1 MSSLI
6 SDDAGN
12 ARATIESGKGTP
24 GGAASKRSMGSASYE
39 RLLKLAHQRAVDG
52 KGGLAA
58 SIAKMCLD
66 SRADLN
72 EEELALTFDILRKL
86 IDQVE
91 VQIRRYIADYLAERL
106 DVPQDLLDFLANDVI
121 NVAYPILVHSA
132 QLEDEHLIAI
142 IDKNSAAHQ
151 MAVAKRPGLS
161 AAVSDKLV
169 STENT
174 EVLLNLLRNL
184 SAELT
189 PWGIGE
195 TVRLSIRDADLQ
207 APLLQR
213 RDLPPGV
220 AKRMYGWVGGAL
232 RDYIERN
239 YDMDGIV
246 VSDAV
251 TAAVDAALDAV
262 DAGID
267 WYDEKGRD
275 HAQRLIGA
283 LEARGEDGFV
293 AAVGEVIGKDEAQT
307 RTMLTRSGYESLAT
321 MCRAFGMDSD
331 QFMTVMPEVL
341 GYKTVQE
348 LRAQNRMKDAREAFD
363 SLTKDSARTA
373 VNAWCIAAGATK
385 H

>member
-1 MSSLI
+1 MGI
-6 SDDAGN
+6 
-12 ARATIESGKGTP
+12 P
-24 GGAASKRSMGSASYE
+24 GGSVNTKKMGSASYE

-72 EEELALTFDILRKL
+72 EEELTLTFDILRKL

-91 VQIRRYIADYLAERL
+91 VQIRRYIADYLAERI

-121 NVAYPILVHSA
+121 NVAYPILVHSS
-132 QLEDEHLIAI
+132 QLADEHLIGI
-142 IDKNSAAHQ
+142 VERNGAAHQ

-161 AAVSDKLV
+161 GAVSDKLIA
-169 STENT
+169 TANT
-174 EVLLNLLRNL
+174 EVLISLFRNL

-195 TVRLSIRDADLQ
+195 AVRLSIQEEELQ
-207 APLLQR
+207 APLLHR
-213 RDLPPGV
+213 RDLPPSV
-220 AKRMYGWVGGAL
+220 AKRMFAWVGDAL

-239 YDMDGIV
+239 YDLDRV
-246 VSDAV
+246 VLTDAV
-251 TAAVDAALDAV
+251 AAAVDAALGAM

-267 WYDEKGRD
+267 WYDDKGRD

-293 AAVGEVIGKDEAQT
+293 QAVADVIGKDIAT
-307 RTMLTRSGYESLAT
+307 ARTMLVRSGADSLAV
-321 MCRAFGMDSD
+321 MCRAFGMDAD
-331 QFMTVMPEVL
+331 QYMTVMPEIL
-341 GYKTVQE
+341 GHRAMQE
-348 LRAQNRMKDAREAFD
+348 MRAQNQLKAAIGAFEAITKDA
-363 SLTKDSARTA
+363 ARTS
-373 VNAWCIAAGATK
+373 VNAWCIAADATK

>member
-1 MSSLI
+1 MGIPDGSVS
-6 SDDAGN
+6 A
-12 ARATIESGKGTP
+12 K
-24 GGAASKRSMGSASYE
+24 KMGSASYE

-91 VQIRRYIADYLAERL
+91 VQIRRYIADYLAERV

-121 NVAYPILVHSA
+121 NVAYPILVHST
-132 QLEDEHLIAI
+132 QLEDEHLISI
-142 IDKNSAAHQ
+142 INRNSAAHQ

-169 STENT
+169 STANT
-174 EVLLNLLRNL
+174 EVLINLLRNL
-184 SAELT
+184 SAEMT
-189 PWGIGE
+189 PWGLGE
-195 TVRLSIRDADLQ
+195 TVRLSIRDEELQ
-207 APLLQR
+207 APLLHR
-213 RDLPPGV
+213 RDLPPAV
-220 AKRMYGWVGGAL
+220 AKRMYGWVGDAL
-232 RDYIERN
+232 RDYINRN
-239 YDMDGIV
+239 YDLDRV
-246 VSDAV
+246 VISDAV
-251 TAAVDAALDAV
+251 SAAVEAALNAE

-283 LEARGEDGFV
+283 LEAQGEDGFI
-293 AAVGEVIGKDEAQT
+293 AAVGEVIGRNEVET
-307 RTMLTRSGYESLAT
+307 RAMLTRSGAESLGI
-321 MCRAFGMDSD
+321 MCRAFGMDAN
-331 QFMTVMPEVL
+331 QYTTVMPEIL
-341 GYKTVQE
+341 GHRTMKE
-348 LRAQNRMKDAREAFD
+348 MREQNLVKPAIEAFEAV
-363 SLTKDSARTA
+363 TKDHARST
-373 VNAWCIAAGATK
+373 VNAWCIAAKATR

>member
-1 MSSLI
+1 MGMPDGLVS
-6 SDDAGN
+6 
-12 ARATIESGKGTP
+12 TK
-24 GGAASKRSMGSASYE
+24 KMGSASYE

-72 EEELALTFDILRKL
+72 EEELSLTFDILRKL

-91 VQIRRYIADYLAERL
+91 VQIRRYIADYLAERV

-132 QLEDEHLIAI
+132 QLEEDHLIAI
-142 IDKNSAAHQ
+142 IDGNGAAHQ
-151 MAVAKRPGLS
+151 MAVAKRPGLTG
-161 AAVSDKLV
+161 AVSDKLV
-169 STENT
+169 STGNT
-174 EVLLNLLRNL
+174 EVLINLLRNL
-184 SAELT
+184 SAEMT

-195 TVRLSIRDADLQ
+195 TVRLSIHDADLQ
-207 APLLQR
+207 APLLHR
-213 RDLPPGV
+213 RDLPPAV
-220 AKRMYGWVGGAL
+220 AKRMYAWVGEAL
-232 RDYIERN
+232 RDYIGRN
-239 YDMDGIV
+239 YDLDIAT

-251 TAAVDAALDAV
+251 SDAVDAALEAE

-283 LEARGEDGFV
+283 LEGRGEDGFV
-293 AAVGEVIGKDEAQT
+293 EAVGSVIGKTDVEA
-307 RTMLTRSGYESLAT
+307 RAMLTRMGAESLGI
-321 MCRAFGMDSD
+321 MCRAFGMDSN
-331 QFMTVMPEVL
+331 QYMTVMPEVL
-341 GYKTVQE
+341 GHKTMKE
-348 LRAQNRMKDAREAFD
+348 MRANNLINGAIQAFEA
-363 SLTKDSARTA
+363 LTKDQARTT
-373 VNAWCIAAGATK
+373 VNAWCISAGATK

>member
-1 MSSLI
+1 MS
-6 SDDAGN
+6 
-12 ARATIESGKGTP
+12 
-24 GGAASKRSMGSASYE
+24 SASYE

-91 VQIRRYIADYLAERL
+91 VQIRRYIADYLAERI

-121 NVAYPILVHSA
+121 NVAYPILVHSS
-132 QLEDEHLIAI
+132 QLEDDHLIAI
-142 IDKNSAAHQ
+142 IERNGSAHQ

-161 AAVSDKLV
+161 GAVSDKLIA
-169 STENT
+169 TANT
-174 EVLLNLLRNL
+174 EVLISLFRNL
-184 SAELT
+184 AAELT

-195 TVRLSIRDADLQ
+195 AVRLSMRDVELQ
-207 APLLQR
+207 APLLHR
-213 RDLPPGV
+213 RDLPPSV
-220 AKRMYGWVGGAL
+220 AKRMVGWVGDTL

-239 YDMDGIV
+239 YDLDRV
-246 VSDAV
+246 VLNDAV
-251 TAAVDAALDAV
+251 AAAVDAALEAE

-283 LEARGEDGFV
+283 LEARGEDGFIE
-293 AAVGEVIGKDEAQT
+293 AVGEVIGKDAATT
-307 RTMLTRSGYESLAT
+307 RTMLTRAGTDSLGT

-331 QFMTVMPEVL
+331 QFLTVMPEVL
-341 GYKTVQE
+341 GYKAMQE
-348 LRAQNRMKDAREAFD
+348 MRARNRVNTAIEAFEAM
-363 SLTKDSARTA
+363 TKDSARTN
-373 VNAWCIAAGATK
+373 VNAWCIAANAVK

>member
-1 MSSLI
+1 MGI
-6 SDDAGN
+6 
-12 ARATIESGKGTP
+12 P
-24 GGAASKRSMGSASYE
+24 GGSVSTKKMGSASYE

-72 EEELALTFDILRKL
+72 EEELSLTFDILRKL

-91 VQIRRYIADYLAERL
+91 VQIRRYIADYLAERI

-121 NVAYPILVHSA
+121 NVAYPILVHSS
-132 QLEDEHLIAI
+132 QLEDDHLIDI
-142 IDKNSAAHQ
+142 VERNGTAHQ
-151 MAVAKRPGLS
+151 MAVAKRTGLS
-161 AAVSDKLV
+161 GAVSDKLIA
-169 STENT
+169 TENP
-174 EVLLNLLRNL
+174 EVLISLFRNL

-195 TVRLSIRDADLQ
+195 AVRLSIREEELH
-207 APLLQR
+207 APLLHR
-213 RDLPPGV
+213 RDLPPSV
-220 AKRMYGWVGGAL
+220 AKRMFAWVGEAL
-232 RDYIERN
+232 RDYIERT
-239 YDMDGIV
+239 YDLDRV
-246 VSDAV
+246 VLSDAISQ
-251 TAAVDAALDAV
+251 AVDAALGAM

-283 LEARGEDGFV
+283 LEARGEDGFID
-293 AAVGEVIGKDEAQT
+293 AVGDVIGKDAATT
-307 RTMLTRSGYESLAT
+307 RTMLTRSGAESLAV
-321 MCRAFGMDSD
+321 MCRAFGMDAN
-331 QFMTVMPEVL
+331 QYLTVMPEVL
-341 GYKTVQE
+341 GYKVMQE
-348 LRAQNRMKDAREAFD
+348 LRAQNRMKDTIEAFD
-363 SLTKDSARTA
+363 AMTKDSARTN